1 MTPTHQAI
9 PLVRTQVVYQG
20 RVQGVGFRATA
31 AAIAQRL
38 AVTGWVRNELDG
50 SVCLEAQGPQG
61 QVEELLMQIA
71 KHQGCRITGL
81 VPTQSRPIEGESTF
95 EIRPTE
101 NGR

>member
-1 MTPTHQAI
+1 MNQI
-9 PLVRTQVVYQG
+9 PQLVRTQVVYRG

-38 AVTGWVRNELDG
+38 AVTGWVRNETDG
-50 SVCLEAQGPQG
+50 SVCLEAQGPQA

-81 VPTQSRPIEGESTF
+81 APTPAQPIESEHAF
-95 EIRPTE
+95 EIRSSE